1 MFEFAST
8 ADVRTAINKHD
19 DPDHEDAYTV
29 DEVQATLAEINAD
42 IIDNLDLYEDAMDEG
57 AHDVVYEDDDVLVL
71 ADNTGQFWNEQLD
84 VMDIEDEHGII
95 DTLVSSLHHTMAREH
110 CGHSWST
117 VDPVV
122 IHKPDEFSGGEAHL
136 LREIARRTD
145 EYGSVARAVDTLAT
159 ETHGWG
165 KSNWA
170 SLTGRNPSTVT
181 RTTDN

>member
-1 MFEFAST
+1 MSGLASPS
-8 ADVRTAINKHD
+8 DVRTAIQQHD
-19 DPDHEDAYTV
+19 DPDHPDSYTV

-42 IIDNLDLYEDAMDEG
+42 IIDNFGLYEDPIDEG
-57 AHDVVYEDDDVLVL
+57 AYDVVHEDDGVLVL
-71 ADNTGQFWNEQLD
+71 ADRTGQFWSEQLD

-95 DTLVSSLHHTMAREH
+95 SLLVSQLHHDMARSH
-110 CGHSWST
+110 CDYSWSA

-122 IHKPDEFSGGEAHL
+122 IHKPDQFGGGEAHL

-170 SLTGRNPSTVT
+170 SVTGRNPSTVT